1 MIETESVLLEFIAL
15 FIQWGL
21 LMESSSVYQRI
32 LLFKSFLKAINFL
45 QQLKVCSQLLPRV
58 SFRHVR

>member
-1 MIETESVLLEFIAL
+1 MIETESVLLEFITL

-21 LMESSSVYQRI
+21 LMESLSVY
-32 LLFKSFLKAINFL
+32 SESCSSKALL

-58 SFRHVR
+58 SFGHMR